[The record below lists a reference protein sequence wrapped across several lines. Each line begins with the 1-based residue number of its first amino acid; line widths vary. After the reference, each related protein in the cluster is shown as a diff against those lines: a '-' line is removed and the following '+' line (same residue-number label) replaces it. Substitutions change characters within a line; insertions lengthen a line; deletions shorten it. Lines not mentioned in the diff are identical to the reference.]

1 MIFRH
6 NLRMALIEQ
15 RQCPSGRAGIDC
27 LPQSVEYQH
36 GFFKRVIHDIVLA
49 RGCNSTR
56 IYLLSTKCDDGDA
69 ILAEDLLSLSKSA
82 VKEGV

>member
-36 GFFKRVIHDIVLA
+36 GFF
-49 RGCNSTR
+49 
-56 IYLLSTKCDDGDA
+56 
-69 ILAEDLLSLSKSA
+69 
-82 VKEGV
+82 